1 MSGHRH
7 IDLSVLVLLGLSMGA
22 GAVLDYLGDGIGLE
36 VLIGICLSLLIIL
49 WLVWLREPARGSV
62 LRSAG
67 LLLPLLLVWSYAAW
81 ILWRHA
87 PTDAQKVIP
96 VGILTG
102 TGVLLGWVVTYLI
115 GDVREQ
121 TALDRTRRDTLTAL
135 RHEIFALVDKL
146 DNQDIWA
153 HAKDVQ
159 ERIAQGDGTTR
170 VGKAVPYHP
179 YSTMESQPI
188 IFEAVSGSIPTI
200 KAATV
205 AAIVRFYAEY
215 TDLRRM
221 IEDSRSDIA
230 RSLSPERRVNLHKQL
245 TKRRASTLSW
255 GLKALEEIGR
265 DLGESD
271 YEEINRSGKNEGITP
286 EKTGD
291 PDE

>member
-22 GAVLDYLGDGIGLE
+22 GAVLDYLRDGIGLE
-36 VLIGICLSLLIIL
+36 ILLGICLSVLIAL
-49 WLVWLREPARGSV
+49 WLVCLREPVRGSV

-67 LLLPLLLVWSYAAW
+67 LLLPLLLVWSFAALL
-81 ILWRHA
+81 LWRHA
-87 PTDAQKVIP
+87 PEDAQKVIP

-102 TGVLLGWVVTYLI
+102 TGVLLGWVATYLI

-159 ERIAQGDGTTR
+159 ARIAQGDGTTR

-230 RSLSPERRVNLHKQL
+230 RSLSPERRVNLHRQL

-271 YEEINRSGKNEGITP
+271 YEKINRSGKNEGITP

>member
-22 GAVLDYLGDGIGLE
+22 GAVLDYLRDGIGLE
-36 VLIGICLSLLIIL
+36 ILLGICLSGLIAL
-49 WLVWLREPARGSV
+49 WLVCLRGPVRGSV

-67 LLLPLLLVWSYAAW
+67 LLLPLLLVWSFAALL
-81 ILWRHA
+81 LWRHA
-87 PTDAQKVIP
+87 PEDAQKVIP

-102 TGVLLGWVVTYLI
+102 AGVLLGWVATYLI

-159 ERIAQGDGTTR
+159 ARIAQGDGTTR

-271 YEEINRSGKNEGITP
+271 YEKINRSGKNEGITP